1 MKAEVLTSFSGTLVG
16 TRGQEIDIADEAV
29 FKDLLQAGYIKPV
42 KEKAEAKAEA
52 KTEEKPEGKAKEAKN
67 EGKRAK
73 SKKSS

>member
-1 MKAEVLTSFSGTLVG
+1 MKAKVLTSFSGTLVG
-16 TRGQEIDIADEAV
+16 TRGQEIDIVDEVV

-42 KEKAEAKAEA
+42 KGKTEAKAEA
-52 KTEEKPEGKAKEAKN
+52 EEKPEGKAKEAKN